1 MIELNKLVDTQYYI
15 LIAHSKR
22 KNKRHF
28 LKVF

>member
-22 KNKRHF
+22 KNEKIKDIF
-28 LKVF
+28 